1 MPRGFM
7 DDLEGAICVA
17 EFRVGALGDKLRRAD
32 AICSSAAVLFCN
44 AQDRG

>member
-1 MPRGFM
+1 MPRRLM
-7 DDLEGAICVA
+7 NDLEGAICDT
-17 EFRVGALGDKLRRAD
+17 ELRVGALGDKLRRAD